1 MDVAATALHLAK
13 VVPEHTANRRR
24 ITPGAFQRALESAAA
39 TPKETP
45 AMHKVRAGETLWS
58 ICQAHLRRMGHP
70 SDTSAVA
77 GAVQEVAR
85 DNRLKDADY
94 IVAGQ
99 EIDVSI
105 LNTFTKAA
113 SSATPEAF
121 PGKLSDPP
129 KSAAMGG
136 PSALSNPGADAL
148 WRAKKAVLQAKGAFT
163 GFLTDEAPALT
174 VNAERSFGGLLG
186 GPARLSSGF
195 GLRKDPFTGRMQQHD
210 GLDLAAVKGTEV
222 YSLQDGRVTYSGWR
236 GGYGRLIIVQHQ
248 DGTETRYGH
257 LSERLVK
264 AGDPVDANTVIGKVG
279 SSGRSTGA
287 HLHFEVRKGS
297 RPVNPLPYLRQQMAY
312 SM

>member
-1 MDVAATALHLAK
+1 
-13 VVPEHTANRRR
+13 
-24 ITPGAFQRALESAAA
+24 
-39 TPKETP
+39 
-45 AMHKVRAGETLWS
+45 MHKVRAGETLWS
-58 ICQAHLRRMGHP
+58 ICQAHLRRRGRP

-77 GAVQEVAR
+77 VAVQEVAR
-85 DNRLKDADY
+85 ANRLKDADF
-94 IVAGQ
+94 IVVGQ
-99 EIDVSI
+99 KIDVSI

-113 SSATPEAF
+113 SSATPESL
-121 PGKLSDPP
+121 PGQTGDPS

-136 PSALSNPGADAL
+136 PSALSTNPRADAL
-148 WRAKKAVLQAKGAFT
+148 WRAKKAMLQAKGAFT
-163 GFLTDEAPALT
+163 GFLKDEAPVLS

-222 YSLQDGRVTYSGWR
+222 YPLQDGRVTYSGWR
-236 GGYGRLIIVQHQ
+236 GGYGRLIIVQHE
-248 DGTETRYGH
+248 DGAETRYGH

-264 AGDPVDANTVIGKVG
+264 AGDAVDANTVIGKVG

-297 RPVNPLPYLRQQMAY
+297 RPVNPLPHLRQEMAY